1 MVDRDLK
8 VSIEVVGE
16 VLEDLEDTLRDFN
29 GEFERELL
37 FWVNKT
43 RKFYKDEVERRVF
56 LHEVNE
62 L

>member
-16 VLEDLEDTLRDFN
+16 VLEDLEDSLGNFD
-29 GEFERELL
+29 GEFERELF
-37 FWVNKT
+37 FWINKT
-43 RKFYKDEVERRVF
+43 RKFYNDEVERRVF